1 MTFNLPLNLYK
12 KLYNIFILNI
22 WKTFYV
28 STLFFILSKFDC
40 NFKQLLILNPLYL
53 LIIEKYQG

>member
-53 LIIEKYQG
+53 LIMEKYQG